1 MGVLGSDF
9 TGQYLCRSIRFFSLC
24 FQYVSFTLSFRLVL
38 VSGLLSGLIIRPFLS
53 ELCCEASHLI
63 FALIVLFVSVSG
75 RAGIPVSART
85 FSGFSLSIHLSI
97 FPVAL
102 FRPLSHLS
110 PLSPLSALSALSAS
124 SFSSPCRQVRR
135 QPVFSGGL
143 LPLDGRYE
151 VPPMGPLSAS
161 ADECRLNAGLTHS

>member
-9 TGQYLCRSIRFFSLC
+9 TGQCLCRSIRFFSLC
-24 FQYVSFTLSFRLVL
+24 LLLCPSVWSWYPDF
-38 VSGLLSGLIIRPFLS
+38 LSGLIIRPFLS

-85 FSGFSLSIHLSI
+85 FSVFSLSIHLSI

-102 FRPLSHLS
+102 FRPLSH
-110 PLSPLSALSALSAS
+110 LSALSAS

>member
-1 MGVLGSDF
+1 VFWVQTLPVNVSVDQSAF
-9 TGQYLCRSIRFFSLC
+9 SVCAFSLC
-24 FQYVSFTLSFRLVL
+24 LLLCPSVWSWYPDF
-38 VSGLLSGLIIRPFLS
+38 LSGLIIRPFLS

-85 FSGFSLSIHLSI
+85 FSVFSLSIHLSI

-102 FRPLSHLS
+102 FS
-110 PLSPLSALSALSAS
+110 PLSPLSAS